1 MVERRCRAASVGS
14 WKNGERE
21 NEFVFP
27 EVNQQH
33 TLKQGVGAGNVTG
46 RTFSLQRHGKSIQIQ
61 FPSSILSGPFSRKK
75 ASKISRK
82 TEES

>member
-1 MVERRCRAASVGS
+1 MGS

-33 TLKQGVGAGNVTG
+33 TLKQGVGAGKVTG
-46 RTFSLQRHGKSIQIQ
+46 RTSSLQRHGKCIQIQ
-61 FPSSILSGPFSRKK
+61 ISKLNSQWSILQK
-75 ASKISRK
+75 
-82 TEES
+82 ESF